1 MFKNNENLITSSKLV
16 ENGVE
21 KEREPRKRI
30 VLIRHPE
37 QDFKLKRPMELVK
50 EGEDIN
56 THSPVTRQGLKQ
68 VRQFSEYLEKDFP
81 WKVLDGEYSI
91 YSSPIKRAQRA
102 AAILETNIRLKITD
116 GVKIPV
122 PVNNSDAIL
131 NCFSEVIFATDVAT
145 DDKIIKEAKIK
156 GVSVVDVWLEMEG
169 EKLLPRFQRKLNDI
183 REGFDYLKQQPTK
196 LDIVVSHGLTIS
208 TAIWA
213 MTNPKK
219 FEDLEY
225 KLTMED
231 LKEIIKY
238 SKDISHTSITEFNIY
253 DDGINIGRVGEI
265 PHLEE
270 KDK

>member
-1 MFKNNENLITSSKLV
+1 MSKFPENLITNNNLV
-16 ENGVE
+16 ENVVE
-21 KEREPRKRI
+21 KEREPRKII

-37 QDFKLKRPMELVK
+37 QDFKLKRPMELAK

-56 THSPVTRQGLKQ
+56 THSPITRQGLKQ
-68 VRQFSEYLEKDFP
+68 LRQLSEYLEKEFP

-102 AAILETNIRLKITD
+102 ADILETNIKLKTTD
-116 GVKIPV
+116 GAKIPT

-131 NCFSEVIFATDVAT
+131 NCFSEVIFATDIAT
-145 DDKIIKEAKIK
+145 DDKIIKEAEIK
-156 GVSVVDVWLEMEG
+156 GASVVDVWLEMEG
-169 EKLLPRFQRKLNDI
+169 EKLLPRFQSKLDDI
-183 REGFDYLKQQPTK
+183 RKGFTYLEQQPTK
-196 LDIVVSHGLTIS
+196 LDIVVSHGLAIAT
-208 TAIWA
+208 TIWA
-213 MTNPKK
+213 VNNPKK
-219 FEDLEY
+219 FKDLEY
-225 KLTMED
+225 ELIMED

-238 SKDISHTSITEFNIY
+238 SKDIPHTSITEFNVY